1 MFCLDSCRLCWMIDI
16 WLIKECFN
24 VFEWAITSV
33 SGGNHRHFYYASK
46 ALNLEVS
53 SLTLPHLQSEQS
65 LQSLRKMEKIGTN
78 ENVKATCLQS
88 WSLGKERGAQTRLT
102 WDQKSFERKNQTPMR
117 LAAYSVTVTHLTK
130 MQIAQICVAFCQSFA
145 VTIWLGIC
153 FTSVDIPRK
162 RIFTCYSEYSSWRP
176 VLTPRFG
183 NGLGHRLGMTKAS
196 KAVPT
201 RFRHRS
207 AVPTRW
213 LSEVSTPKNP
223 NPHPQSAN
231 APFRNEMNIL
241 SCIQIIWQINANH
254 LAQHL
259 NLQDMDS
266 PTVRTCSDM
275 LVGLKKIRTCKTHAS
290 TLCRPG
296 WVVRQGQSA
305 TVWQKGSATAPPN
318 ISRLHHSLSSTCDR
332 RQLPNFRELASEVQ

>member
-1 MFCLDSCRLCWMIDI
+1 MGHHISFWWERPSLLLRFQSSKSRGQLSYFATSSKWTKFPLDQPCHKRSRRFLRSN
-16 WLIKECFN
+16 FN
-24 VFEWAITSV
+24 TQDLSV
-33 SGGNHRHFYYASK
+33 C
-46 ALNLEVS
+46 
-53 SLTLPHLQSEQS
+53 S
-65 LQSLRKMEKIGTN
+65 LQSLRKMEKIGKN

-183 NGLGHRLGMTKAS
+183 NGLGHRLGMTKALKS
-196 KAVPT
+196 GSDTVPSPQCGSDAVT
-201 RFRHRS
+201 FRGLDPEESES
-207 AVPTRW
+207 A
-213 LSEVSTPKNP
+213 S
-223 NPHPQSAN
+223 QSAN

-241 SCIQIIWQINANH
+241 SWIYPSCGKSMQII
-254 LAQHL
+254 
-259 NLQDMDS
+259 
-266 PTVRTCSDM
+266 
-275 LVGLKKIRTCKTHAS
+275 
-290 TLCRPG
+290 
-296 WVVRQGQSA
+296 
-305 TVWQKGSATAPPN
+305 
-318 ISRLHHSLSSTCDR
+318 
-332 RQLPNFRELASEVQ
+332 